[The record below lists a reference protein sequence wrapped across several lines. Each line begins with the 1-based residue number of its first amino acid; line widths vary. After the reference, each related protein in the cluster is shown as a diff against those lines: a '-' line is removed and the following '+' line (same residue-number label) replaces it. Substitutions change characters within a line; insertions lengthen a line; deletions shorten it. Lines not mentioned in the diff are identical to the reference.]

1 MTLTAKKI
9 KKFLGF
15 TLIEILIGIVIST
28 IMMAAMFTTYNVV
41 NNSYSQVSDVASISR
56 AGRDVVSMMMR
67 DVRMAGFRYYY
78 GVFAGAEEDI
88 PAQDYLEYVTGDTEA
103 TKHKSHAP
111 IIIYKDTLNY
121 KEIDSYTAIANS
133 SETKLTSNK
142 ENAKDKAEE
151 TKSLSLCCDRIH
163 IVYGDFNANEEQQ
176 YRKYRISY
184 FALPIKKMSG
194 TVTLD
199 QYYGIYRSKESWKQP
214 YEVEENDPNNPG
226 KKVITSYSGEWVT
239 GVNEGDDDFCPDCYQ
254 AELMREFLVD
264 MEFVALD
271 RYGEKINTD
280 PAVDHDKLYDIR
292 SVDIKLT
299 FRSSSPKGYFKRKIK
314 NVIKSFDEGRT
325 KSIEDSFYRES
336 IFVTVHTRNIGEPF

>member
-1 MTLTAKKI
+1 MTLTAKNI
-9 KKFLGF
+9 KKSLGF

-67 DVRMAGFRYYY
+67 DVRMAGFKYYY

-88 PAQDYLEYVTGDTEA
+88 PAQDYLQYVTGDTEA
-103 TKHKSHAP
+103 TKYESHAP

-121 KEIDSYTAIANS
+121 KEIDGYIAVNKGS
-133 SETKLTSNK
+133 GYKGENEDTKLTG
-142 ENAKDKAEE
+142 KDAEE

-163 IVYGDFNANEEQQ
+163 IVYGDFDANTEQQ
-176 YRKYRISY
+176 YKKYRISY
-184 FALPIKKMSG
+184 FALPMEKMSG
-194 TVTLD
+194 SVTVD
-199 QYYGIYRSKESWKQP
+199 KYYAIYRSKESWIQP
-214 YEVEENDPNNPG
+214 TIDDPGRWITEE
-226 KKVITSYSGEWVT
+226 S
-239 GVNEGDDDFCPDCYQ
+239 DFCPDCYQ
-254 AELMREFLVD
+254 AELMREYLVD

-314 NVIKSFDEGRT
+314 NVVKSFDEQRM
-325 KSIEDSFYRES
+325 KSIEDSFHRES

>member
-1 MTLTAKKI
+1 MTLTAKNI
-9 KKFLGF
+9 KKSLGF

-67 DVRMAGFRYYY
+67 DVRMAGFKYYY

-88 PAQDYLEYVTGDTEA
+88 PAQDYLQYVTGDTEA
-103 TKHKSHAP
+103 TKYESHAP

-121 KEIDSYTAIANS
+121 KEIDGYIAVNKGS
-133 SETKLTSNK
+133 GYKGVSPDTKITG
-142 ENAKDKAEE
+142 KDAEE

-163 IVYGDFNANEEQQ
+163 IVYGDFDANTEQQ
-176 YRKYRISY
+176 YKKYRISY
-184 FALPIKKMSG
+184 FALPMEKMSG
-194 TVTLD
+194 SVTVD
-199 QYYGIYRSKESWKQP
+199 KYYAIYRSKESWIQP
-214 YEVEENDPNNPG
+214 TIDDPGRWITEE
-226 KKVITSYSGEWVT
+226 S
-239 GVNEGDDDFCPDCYQ
+239 DFCPDCYR
-254 AELMREFLVD
+254 AELMREYLVD
-264 MEFVALD
+264 MEFIALD

-280 PAVDHDKLYDIR
+280 PAEDHNKLYDIR

-314 NVIKSFDEGRT
+314 NVIKSFDQNRM
-325 KSIEDSFYRES
+325 KSIEDSFHRES

>member
-1 MTLTAKKI
+1 MTLTAKNI
-9 KKFLGF
+9 KKSLGF

-67 DVRMAGFRYYY
+67 DVRMAGFKYYY
-78 GVFAGAEEDI
+78 GIFVGAEEDI
-88 PAQDYLEYVTGDTEA
+88 PSQDYLEYVTGDTES
-103 TKHKSHAP
+103 TKYESHAP
-111 IIIYKDTLNY
+111 IIIYKDILNY
-121 KEIDSYTAIANS
+121 KEIDGYIAVNKGS
-133 SETKLTSNK
+133 GYKGGNEDTKLTG
-142 ENAKDKAEE
+142 KDVEE

-163 IVYGDFNANEEQQ
+163 IVYGDFDANTEQQ
-176 YRKYRISY
+176 YKKYRISY
-184 FALPIKKMSG
+184 FALPMEKMSG
-194 TVTLD
+194 SITVD
-199 QYYGIYRSKESWKQP
+199 KYYAIYRSKESWKQP
-214 YEVEENDPNNPG
+214 YEEEVEDPDNPDET
-226 KKVITSYSGEWVT
+226 VIELKAGEWVT
-239 GVNEGDDDFCPDCYQ
+239 EQSDFCPDCYQ
-254 AELMREFLVD
+254 AELMREYLVD
-264 MEFVALD
+264 MEFIALD

-314 NVIKSFDEGRT
+314 SVVKSFDEERM
-325 KSIEDSFYRES
+325 KSIEDSFHRES

>member
-1 MTLTAKKI
+1 LTLTAKNT
-9 KKFLGF
+9 KKSLGF

-41 NNSYSQVSDVASISR
+41 NNTYSQVSDVASISR

-67 DVRMAGFRYYY
+67 DVRMAGFKYYY

-88 PAQDYLEYVTGDTEA
+88 PAQDYLQYVTGDTEA
-103 TKHKSHAP
+103 TKYESHAP

-121 KEIDSYTAIANS
+121 KEIDGYIAVNKGS
-133 SETKLTSNK
+133 GYKGVSPDTKITG
-142 ENAKDKAEE
+142 KDAEE

-163 IVYGDFNANEEQQ
+163 IVYGDFDANTEQQ
-176 YRKYRISY
+176 YKKYRISY
-184 FALPIKKMSG
+184 FALPMEKMSG
-194 TVTLD
+194 SVTVD
-199 QYYGIYRSKESWKQP
+199 KYYAIYRSKESWIQP
-214 YEVEENDPNNPG
+214 TIDDPGRWITEE
-226 KKVITSYSGEWVT
+226 S
-239 GVNEGDDDFCPDCYQ
+239 DFCPDCYR
-254 AELMREFLVD
+254 AELMREYLVD
-264 MEFVALD
+264 MEFIALD

-280 PAVDHDKLYDIR
+280 PAEDHNKLYDIR

-314 NVIKSFDEGRT
+314 NVIKSFDEDRME
-325 KSIEDSFYRES
+325 SITDSFHRES

>member
-1 MTLTAKKI
+1 MTLTAKNT
-9 KKFLGF
+9 KKSLGF

-41 NNSYSQVSDVASISR
+41 NNTYSQVSDVASISR

-67 DVRMAGFRYYY
+67 DVRMAGFKYYY

-88 PAQDYLEYVTGDTEA
+88 PAQDYLQYVTGDTEA
-103 TKHKSHAP
+103 TKYESHAP

-121 KEIDSYTAIANS
+121 KEIDGYIAVNKGS
-133 SETKLTSNK
+133 GYKGVSPDTKITG
-142 ENAKDKAEE
+142 KDAEE

-163 IVYGDFNANEEQQ
+163 IVYGDFDANTEQQ
-176 YRKYRISY
+176 YKKYRISY
-184 FALPIKKMSG
+184 FALPMEKMSG
-194 TVTLD
+194 SVTVD
-199 QYYGIYRSKESWKQP
+199 KYYAIYRSKESWIQP
-214 YEVEENDPNNPG
+214 TIDDPGRWITEE
-226 KKVITSYSGEWVT
+226 S
-239 GVNEGDDDFCPDCYQ
+239 DFCPDCYR
-254 AELMREFLVD
+254 AELMREYLVD
-264 MEFVALD
+264 MEFIALD

-280 PAVDHDKLYDIR
+280 PAEDHNKLYDIR

-314 NVIKSFDEGRT
+314 NVIKSFDEDRME
-325 KSIEDSFYRES
+325 SITDSFHRES

>member
-1 MTLTAKKI
+1 MTLTAKNT
-9 KKFLGF
+9 KKSLGF

-67 DVRMAGFRYYY
+67 DVRMAGFKYYY
-78 GVFAGAEEDI
+78 GIFVGAEEDI
-88 PAQDYLEYVTGDTEA
+88 PSQDYLEYVTGDTEV
-103 TKHKSHAP
+103 TKYYSHAP

-121 KEIDSYTAIANS
+121 KEITGYTAIANS
-133 SETKLTSNK
+133 SETKLTS
-142 ENAKDKAEE
+142 EDAEE

-163 IVYGDFNANEEQQ
+163 IVYGDFDANTEQQ
-176 YRKYRISY
+176 YKKYRISY

-194 TVTLD
+194 SKTVD
-199 QYYGIYRSKESWKQP
+199 KYYGIYRSKESWKQP
-214 YEVEENDPNNPG
+214 YEEEVEDPDNPDET
-226 KKVITSYSGEWVT
+226 VIELKAGEWVT
-239 GVNEGDDDFCPDCYQ
+239 EQSDFCPDCYQ
-254 AELMREFLVD
+254 AELMREYLVD

-314 NVIKSFDEGRT
+314 NVVKSFDEQRM
-325 KSIEDSFYRES
+325 KSIEDSFHRES

>member
-1 MTLTAKKI
+1 LTLTAKNI
-9 KKFLGF
+9 KKSLGF

-41 NNSYSQVSDVASISR
+41 NNTYSQVSDVASISR

-67 DVRMAGFRYYY
+67 DVRMAGFKYYY

-88 PAQDYLEYVTGDTEA
+88 PAQDYLQYVTGDTEA
-103 TKHKSHAP
+103 TKYESHAP

-121 KEIDSYTAIANS
+121 KEIDGYIAVNKGS
-133 SETKLTSNK
+133 GYKGVSPDTKITG
-142 ENAKDKAEE
+142 KDAEE

-163 IVYGDFNANEEQQ
+163 IVYGDFDANTEQQ
-176 YRKYRISY
+176 YKKYRISY
-184 FALPIKKMSG
+184 FALPMEKMSG
-194 TVTLD
+194 SVTVD
-199 QYYGIYRSKESWKQP
+199 KYYAIYRSKESWIQP
-214 YEVEENDPNNPG
+214 TIDDPGRWITEE
-226 KKVITSYSGEWVT
+226 S
-239 GVNEGDDDFCPDCYQ
+239 DFCPDCYQ
-254 AELMREFLVD
+254 AELMREYLVD
-264 MEFVALD
+264 MEFIALD

-280 PAVDHDKLYDIR
+280 PAEDHNKLYDIR

-314 NVIKSFDEGRT
+314 NVIKSFDEDRME
-325 KSIEDSFYRES
+325 SITDSFHRES

>member
-1 MTLTAKKI
+1 MTLTAKNI
-9 KKFLGF
+9 KKSLGF

-67 DVRMAGFRYYY
+67 DVRMAGFKYYY

-88 PAQDYLEYVTGDTEA
+88 PAQDYLQYVTGDTED
-103 TKHKSHAP
+103 TKYESHAP

-121 KEIDSYTAIANS
+121 KEIDGYIAVNKGS
-133 SETKLTSNK
+133 GYKGVSPDTKITG
-142 ENAKDKAEE
+142 KDAEE

-163 IVYGDFNANEEQQ
+163 IVYGDFDANTEQQ
-176 YRKYRISY
+176 YKKYRISY
-184 FALPIKKMSG
+184 FALPMEKMSG
-194 TVTLD
+194 SVTVD
-199 QYYGIYRSKESWKQP
+199 KYYAIYRSKESWIQP
-214 YEVEENDPNNPG
+214 TIDDPGRWITEE
-226 KKVITSYSGEWVT
+226 S
-239 GVNEGDDDFCPDCYQ
+239 DFCPDCYR
-254 AELMREFLVD
+254 AELMREYLVD
-264 MEFVALD
+264 MEFIALD

-280 PAVDHDKLYDIR
+280 PAEDHNKLYDIR

-314 NVIKSFDEGRT
+314 NVIKSFDEDRME
-325 KSIEDSFYRES
+325 SITDSFHRES

>member
-1 MTLTAKKI
+1 MTLTAKNT
-9 KKFLGF
+9 KKSLGF

-67 DVRMAGFRYYY
+67 DVRMAGFKYYY
-78 GVFAGAEEDI
+78 GIFVGAEEDI
-88 PAQDYLEYVTGDTEA
+88 PSQDYLEYVTGDTEA
-103 TKHKSHAP
+103 TKYDSHAP

-121 KEIDSYTAIANS
+121 KEITGYTAIANS
-133 SETKLTSNK
+133 SEAKLTS
-142 ENAKDKAEE
+142 EDAEE

-163 IVYGDFNANEEQQ
+163 IVYGDFDANTEQQ
-176 YRKYRISY
+176 YKKYRISY
-184 FALPIKKMSG
+184 FALPIKKTSG
-194 TVTLD
+194 SKTVD
-199 QYYGIYRSKESWKQP
+199 KYYGIYRSKESWKQP
-214 YEVEENDPNNPG
+214 YEEEVEDPDNPDET
-226 KKVITSYSGEWVT
+226 VIELKAGEWVT
-239 GVNEGDDDFCPDCYQ
+239 EQSDFCPDCYQ
-254 AELMREFLVD
+254 AELMREYLVD

-314 NVIKSFDEGRT
+314 NVVKSFDEQRM
-325 KSIEDSFYRES
+325 KSIEDSFHRES

>member
-1 MTLTAKKI
+1 MTLTAKNI
-9 KKFLGF
+9 KKSLGF

-41 NNSYSQVSDVASISR
+41 NNTYSQVSDVASISR

-67 DVRMAGFRYYY
+67 DVRMAGCKYYY

-88 PAQDYLEYVTGDTEA
+88 PAQDYLQYVTGDTEA
-103 TKHKSHAP
+103 TKYESHAP

-121 KEIDSYTAIANS
+121 KEIDGYIAVNKGS
-133 SETKLTSNK
+133 GYKGVSPDTKITG
-142 ENAKDKAEE
+142 KDAEE

-163 IVYGDFNANEEQQ
+163 IVYGDFDANTEQQ
-176 YRKYRISY
+176 YKKYRISY
-184 FALPIKKMSG
+184 FALPMEKMSG
-194 TVTLD
+194 SVTVD
-199 QYYGIYRSKESWKQP
+199 KYYAIYRSKESWIQP
-214 YEVEENDPNNPG
+214 TIDDPGRWITEE
-226 KKVITSYSGEWVT
+226 S
-239 GVNEGDDDFCPDCYQ
+239 DFCPDCYQ

-264 MEFVALD
+264 MEFIALD

-280 PAVDHDKLYDIR
+280 PAEDHNKLYDIR

-314 NVIKSFDEGRT
+314 NVIKSFDEDRME
-325 KSIEDSFYRES
+325 SITDSFHRES

>member
-1 MTLTAKKI
+1 MTLTAKNT
-9 KKFLGF
+9 KKSLGF

-67 DVRMAGFRYYY
+67 DVRMAGFKYYY

-88 PAQDYLEYVTGDTEA
+88 PAQDYLQYVTGDTEA
-103 TKHKSHAP
+103 TKYESHAP

-121 KEIDSYTAIANS
+121 KEIDGYIAVNKGS
-133 SETKLTSNK
+133 GYKGVSPDTKITG
-142 ENAKDKAEE
+142 KDAEE

-163 IVYGDFNANEEQQ
+163 IVYGDFDANTEQQ
-176 YRKYRISY
+176 YKKYRISY
-184 FALPIKKMSG
+184 FALPMEKMSG
-194 TVTLD
+194 SVTVD
-199 QYYGIYRSKESWKQP
+199 KYYAIYRSKESWKQP
-214 YEVEENDPNNPG
+214 TIDDPGRWITEE
-226 KKVITSYSGEWVT
+226 SE
-239 GVNEGDDDFCPDCYQ
+239 FCPDCYQ
-254 AELMREFLVD
+254 AELMREYLVD
-264 MEFVALD
+264 MEFIALD

-280 PAVDHDKLYDIR
+280 PAEDHNKLYDIR

-314 NVIKSFDEGRT
+314 NVIKSFDEDRME
-325 KSIEDSFYRES
+325 SITDSFHRES

>member
-1 MTLTAKKI
+1 MTLTAKNT
-9 KKFLGF
+9 KKSLGF

-41 NNSYSQVSDVASISR
+41 NNTYSQVSDVASISR

-67 DVRMAGFRYYY
+67 DVRMAGFKYYY

-88 PAQDYLEYVTGDTEA
+88 PAQDYLQYVTGDTEA
-103 TKHKSHAP
+103 TKYDSHAP

-121 KEIDSYTAIANS
+121 KEITGYTAIANS
-133 SETKLTSNK
+133 SEAKLTS
-142 ENAKDKAEE
+142 EDDEE
-151 TKSLSLCCDRIH
+151 TKALSLCCDRIH
-163 IVYGDFNANEEQQ
+163 IVYGDFDANTEQQ
-176 YRKYRISY
+176 YKKYRISY
-184 FALPIKKMSG
+184 FALPIKKTSG
-194 TVTLD
+194 SKTVD
-199 QYYGIYRSKESWKQP
+199 KYYGIYRSKESWRQQ
-214 YEVEENDPNNPG
+214 YEIEEKDPDNPDETI
-226 KKVITSYSGEWVT
+226 ITLKAGEWVT
-239 GVNEGDDDFCPDCYQ
+239 EESDFCPDCYQ

-314 NVIKSFDEGRT
+314 NVVKSFDEQRM
-325 KSIEDSFYRES
+325 KSIEDSFHRES